1 MSDATLSLFDEPG
14 WLTNPSTRLEREFA
28 VFHASN
34 PHVYEE
40 FERRA
45 LELHRAGQRRIGVK
59 AIAERLRY
67 DVMLRTLGDEY
78 KINNNRVAFYSRL
91 LIHRNPELADAIETR
106 KRVA

>member
-45 LELHRAGQRRIGVK
+45 LEFDDGARYVTSRYGLRKAG
-59 AIAERLRY
+59 
-67 DVMLRTLGDEY
+67 
-78 KINNNRVAFYSRL
+78 
-91 LIHRNPELADAIETR
+91 P
-106 KRVA
+106 